1 MQKTKYIKARMTP
14 DEIKA
19 FKDRFAGKSITNII
33 RSALEVY
40 SNTDVRDKLEQ
51 INELGDFYKTYRN
64 ELSRIGGNL
73 NQAVK
78 RANELAVAGLLP
90 PSFITEVLMPQIQ
103 DTRRTL
109 DEIRRGLDGVT
120 KKAVKL

>member
-1 MQKTKYIKARMTP
+1 MTP
-14 DEIKA
+14 EEIKA

-78 RANELAVAGLLP
+78 RTNELAAAGLLP
-90 PSFITEVLMPQIQ
+90 PGFITEVLMPQIQ
-103 DTRRTL
+103 ETRLIL
-109 DEIRRGLDGVT
+109 DEIRRGLDSVT